1 MQTGAIT
8 THIDVAQIVL
18 YAFFLFFIGLCVYLL
33 REGKREGFP
42 LVRNPGQAGTF
53 EPGSGFTGMPSPKT
67 FLLGDGH
74 TIMAPRPESLAERH
88 AHPLHAHPEAS
99 APGSALVADR
109 DPMIDGLGS
118 GAYAD
123 RLDEVD
129 RTFDD
134 SLPKIVPLRVATD
147 FFLAP
152 EDPDPRG
159 YAVHGLDHVPA
170 GTVVDAWI
178 DRSEVVLRY
187 LEVELVPELGGHR
200 VLLGMN
206 DAQIHAKRQ
215 LIDVPWITSAQF
227 ARVPVTKHPEQVTML
242 EEDKITAYYAGG
254 ELYATP
260 GRSEPLL

>member
-67 FLLGDGH
+67 YLLGDGH
-74 TIMAPRPESLAERH
+74 TIMAPRPESLAVS
-88 AHPLHAHPEAS
+88 P
-99 APGSALVADR
+99 LVAGH

-134 SLPKIVPLRVATD
+134 GLPKIVPLRVATE

-159 YAVHGLDHVPA
+159 YAVHGLDHVLA

-187 LEVELVPELGGHR
+187 LEVELVPELGGRR
-200 VLLGMN
+200 VLLGIN
-206 DAQIHAKRQ
+206 DAQIHAKRG
-215 LIDVPWITSAQF
+215 LIDVPAITSAQF
-227 ARVPVTKHPEQVTML
+227 ARVPATKHPEQVTML